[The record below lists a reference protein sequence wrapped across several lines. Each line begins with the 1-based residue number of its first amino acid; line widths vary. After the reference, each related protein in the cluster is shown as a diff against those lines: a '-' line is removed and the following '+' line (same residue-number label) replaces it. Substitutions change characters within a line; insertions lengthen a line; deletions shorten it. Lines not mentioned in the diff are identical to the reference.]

1 MEEALYSSHYL
12 SYNRRNRHDTPSFE
26 LSTTHKWKAYK
37 PWLNFKN
44 HFLIPSLLFLQLSWL
59 ICIQDPSSKF
69 YFHYMGLIFA
79 LTHGVTFAY
88 SPSGEHPL
96 ILQDLA
102 KVFSTLWGYIYFVRL
117 TPLQPEGLFF
127 FLLYPTKV
135 LCIYLYSGS
144 ISSTDQSE
152 WSPTV
157 HLEQD
162 PGGPMMVC
170 EVREALRDQGWQEQ
184 WGMKLVLPQGLEKA
198 NIYKRFQSVL
208 IFYQPM
214 WSCQCPP
221 AQY

>member
-12 SYNRRNRHDTPSFE
+12 SYNRRNRHDTPSLE
-26 LSTTHKWKAYK
+26 LSTTHKWKAYR

-117 TPLQPEGLFF
+117 TPLQPEGLFSFSSILLKF
-127 FLLYPTKV
+127 FAYTSILGASQALTNQNGHQLFIWNRILEDPWWSVKSERHWETKV
-135 LCIYLYSGS
+135 GK
-144 ISSTDQSE
+144 SSE
-152 WSPTV
+152 
-157 HLEQD
+157 
-162 PGGPMMVC
+162 
-170 EVREALRDQGWQEQ
+170 GW
-184 WGMKLVLPQGLEKA
+184 
-198 NIYKRFQSVL
+198 N
-208 IFYQPM
+208 
-214 WSCQCPP
+214 
-221 AQY
+221 